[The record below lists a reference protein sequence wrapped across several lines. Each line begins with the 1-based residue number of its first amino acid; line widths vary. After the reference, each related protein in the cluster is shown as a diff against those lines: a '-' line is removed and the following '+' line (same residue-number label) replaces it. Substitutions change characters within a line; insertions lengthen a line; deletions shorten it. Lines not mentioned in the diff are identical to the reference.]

1 MYFFSSPN
9 LYSSNSQDTLL
20 LDPKIRHGKLPNG
33 LTYYIKPINDS
44 SSKIDIRLFVK
55 AGSSVLD
62 PDQYEIE
69 HFLEHIAFKAGNNM
83 NIGKANDP
91 WFQVRRDKRWYI
103 F

>member
-1 MYFFSSPN
+1 MKVINFNLFKMINKTLKTCIIILVFQLYFFSSPN

-55 AGSSVLD
+55 AGSSVLI
-62 PDQYEIE
+62 QT
-69 HFLEHIAFKAGNNM
+69 NM
-83 NIGKANDP
+83 KLNI
-91 WFQVRRDKRWYI
+91 F
-103 F
+103 